1 MLDSE
6 DTRIAQI
13 EDADGLEQSE
23 ADSSDRIE
31 LRRAPEPTALLVPL
45 RYSIRFR
52 MALERR
58 GVLFSQMN
66 PRKTRQ
72 GMWSYDG
79 NLNVLKDLEEKYG
92 WESGTAIVSLAVTA
106 FIERDD
112 LLELLD
118 EIVKTTAPTDPRE
131 RGGLCD
137 PQEF

>member
-1 MLDSE
+1 M
-6 DTRIAQI
+6 
-13 EDADGLEQSE
+13 EQSE

>member
-66 PRKTRQ
+66 PQKTRRSI
-72 GMWSYDG
+72 WSYSTDYAVFEG
-79 NLNVLKDLEEKYG
+79 LEEKYG
-92 WESGTAIVSLAVTA
+92 WESGVAISGVVVTA

-118 EIVKTTAPTDPRE
+118 EIVKTTAPTDPRK